1 VRAQRREEPV
11 LNALPPQLQ
20 AARVQWDAL
29 LGAEHVIADSASLER
44 RQRTTYACDHRI
56 PLVLR
61 PGEVGEV
68 SECLRIAIRHRI
80 AVYPVSTGRNWGYGS
95 SLPSTDGSVLLDLSR
110 MDRIV
115 DFDEPL
121 AYVTIEPGVT
131 QQQLFEFLRERG
143 SALWMDATG
152 SSPHCSVLANALER
166 GFGHTPYGDHFG
178 NACALQVVLA
188 DGEVVETGF
197 GQFGNVPA
205 APVYR
210 PGVGPSLEGLFA
222 QSNLGIVTRMTVWL
236 MPAPEYFQAFFFMAR
251 DDARLEPLVDVL
263 RRLRLE
269 ATLRS
274 AVHLANDY
282 KVAASLG
289 QYPWN
294 AMAGD
299 TPLSAGVLQEL
310 ARRRDFGAWNGS
322 GALYGTRDQVG
333 AARRRIKALLRPHVD
348 KLRFIDDRT
357 LGMAARVQR
366 PYRWVTGTDLAEVI
380 ELVRPVYEL
389 MKGVPTSD
397 MLRSTYWRKRIPP
410 PPDPDPDRDRCGLIW
425 CTPVSPAEPRNVR
438 NMVEIV
444 HKVFARHAFEPAMS
458 MTLRT
463 ERSVDN
469 IVSIAYDRDVPG
481 EDARAMQCH
490 DELLRELTAADF
502 YPYRLGI
509 HSIGKVP
516 PRKPSSQALLG
527 RLKAALDPDWILAPG
542 RYD

>member
-1 VRAQRREEPV
+1 VDSPTTSRRPATLGAAIAQWRT
-11 LNALPPQLQ
+11 
-20 AARVQWDAL
+20 L
-29 LGAEHVIADSASLER
+29 LGDQFVICDPAALRRAGTATFATTASIQAIVRPATRSEVAAAVR
-44 RQRTTYACDHRI
+44 VAVDHR
-56 PLVLR
+56 
-61 PGEVGEV
+61 V
-68 SECLRIAIRHRI
+68 SL
-80 AVYPVSTGRNWGYGS
+80 YPFSSGLNWGYGS
-95 SLPSTDGSVLLDLSR
+95 RVPVRDGVLLDLGR
-110 MDRIV
+110 LNAIV
-115 DFDEPL
+115 NFDEDL
-121 AYVTIEPGVT
+121 GVVTIEPGVT
-131 QQQLFEFLRERG
+131 QRQLHAFLRSRG
-143 SALWMDATG
+143 GRFWMDATG
-152 SSPHCSVLANALER
+152 ASPDCSIIGNTMER
-166 GFGHTPYGDHFG
+166 GFGHTPAGDHAAQ
-178 NACALQVVLA
+178 ACGLEVLLPSGA
-188 DGEVVETGF
+188 IIRTGF
-197 GQFGNVPA
+197 SRFQGARTAHVS
-205 APVYR
+205 R
-210 PGVGPSLEGLFA
+210 WGVGPSLDGLFS